1 VTPAPRG
8 YCQISWLGNM
18 RVAVGK
24 DEGKEMEG
32 GADREEKSR
41 IGREREGHLPMTKLS
56 LGKYLSTGVLAYTRL
71 EGCMI

>member
-8 YCQISWLGNM
+8 YCQIPWLGNM

-24 DEGKEMEG
+24 DEGKEVEG

-41 IGREREGHLPMTKLS
+41 IGRKRRT
-56 LGKYLSTGVLAYTRL
+56 LAYD
-71 EGCMI
+71 

>member
-24 DEGKEMEG
+24 DEGKEMEE

-41 IGREREGHLPMTKLS
+41 IGRERRT
-56 LGKYLSTGVLAYTRL
+56 LAYD
-71 EGCMI
+71 